1 MPRWLKKAK
10 RRIVRSAV
18 FKYVVAVIL
27 LLIILPC
34 AVMLFFPG
42 DTDLEIEGDENK
54 VRLFVK
60 EQGKV
65 MELGLEEYVVGVV
78 AAEMPASFPLEALK
92 AQAVAARTYAV
103 KRLQVPD
110 PRVKK
115 LDPQADLTSD
125 HTINQAWIS
134 SEEMKKRW
142 GKWNYKKYQSKII
155 QAVSETKDTVIV
167 YEGKLI
173 DPLYH
178 ASCGGVGTANSEDV
192 WQMKIPY
199 LRSVACNNHPDN
211 NKEEEKVV
219 NLQDLPNLLGKGNK
233 ALPVGGI
240 FSRDVLK
247 VQEKTSNGRIKTLTF
262 NGETLRGS
270 ELRSKLDLKS
280 TIAQWEIVG
289 NQVTIK
295 TRGYG
300 HGVGMCQYGAG
311 AMADDNKSYKEIL
324 SHYYTDVKFA
334 KLKRRENSK

>member
-1 MPRWLKKAK
+1 MPRWLKKT
-10 RRIVRSAV
+10 RRRMMRSTL
-18 FKYVVAVIL
+18 FKYVLAVIL
-27 LLIILPC
+27 LLIILPG
-34 AVMLFFPG
+34 AVLLFFPG
-42 DTDLEIEGDENK
+42 DSSVEIEGDENK
-54 VRLFVK
+54 VQLYVK
-60 EQGKV
+60 EEGQV
-65 MELGLEEYVVGVV
+65 REMGLEEYVVGVV

-115 LDPQADLTSD
+115 LDPRADLSSD

-134 SEEMKKRW
+134 SEEMRKRW
-142 GKWNYKKYQSKII
+142 GKWNFKKYQSKII
-155 QAVSETKDTVIV
+155 QAVRETKDIVIV

-192 WQMKIPY
+192 WQMEIPY
-199 LRSVACNNHPDN
+199 LRSVSCNNHPN
-211 NKEEEKVV
+211 HNKEEVKVF
-219 NLQDLPNLLGKGNK
+219 NLQDLPNLLGRGNK

-240 FSRDVLK
+240 FNRDVLK
-247 VQEKTSNGRIKTLTF
+247 VQEKTSNGRIKTLSF

-280 TIAQWEIVG
+280 TIAQWEIRG
-289 NQVTIK
+289 NQLTVK

-311 AMADDNKSYKEIL
+311 ALAGEGKSYKEIL
-324 SHYYTDVKFA
+324 SHYYTDVKYA
-334 KLKRRENSK
+334 RIKRK